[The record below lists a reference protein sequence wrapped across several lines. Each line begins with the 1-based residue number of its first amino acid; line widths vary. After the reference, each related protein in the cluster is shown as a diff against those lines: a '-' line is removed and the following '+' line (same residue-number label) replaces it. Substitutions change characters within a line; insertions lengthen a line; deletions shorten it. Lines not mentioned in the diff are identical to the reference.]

1 VSTGCK
7 NKFKKSVLL
16 FNLLFSTDLCVLEAM
31 LNPRSMDNFVAT
43 QESELENE
51 LFSISGQFQ
60 SELVAQI
67 PTVVENSSD
76 IHVGPH
82 LQYNDAV
89 ANRQYITVKGKDDIG
104 SLAETPS
111 KNAETT
117 SPHPPVGANPVGMC
131 T

>member
-1 VSTGCK
+1 VK
-7 NKFKKSVLL
+7 IDLKKPVLL

-31 LNPRSMDNFVAT
+31 LNPLSMDNFVAT
-43 QESELENE
+43 QESESENE
-51 LFSISGQFQ
+51 LVSISGEFQ

-67 PTVVENSSD
+67 PMVVENSSD

-82 LQYNDAV
+82 LQYNDVV
-89 ANRQYITVKGKDDIG
+89 ANRQYITVKGKDDIR

-117 SPHPPVGANPVGMC
+117 SPHPPEGVNPVGMC